1 MEILDVHFIHVL
13 NVYVIAIIFRWDY
26 VVLFPEESLKII
38 VLVPLE
44 DLLNLLGVLMFLNL
58 LDYVFLFRRLISEI
72 FGKLL
77 LELLSLHQELVMLD
91 LLVNFCLQ
99 ICLLVFFVLTLL
111 PVLLVIVIEV
121 HIALTNV
128 EIHQLVLKDV
138 QSVGVRNVVLNL
150 TILVLDFSHIFLR
163 RYYLI
168 KVVVAVGRSRVIIK
182 LIHLIIEV
190 YLLVLHI
197 LNI

>member
-58 LDYVFLFRRLISEI
+58 LDYVLLFRRLISEI

-168 KVVVAVGRSRVIIK
+168 KVVVAIGRSRVIIK